1 MTRGAVALL
10 LLFSGWPFA
19 GSAQV
24 RVPLPIQQRI
34 RQALWPEIMVDS
46 MARPTP
52 GQILDDWRG
61 DPRQPLSI
69 RIDSQSE
76 LPRVQFYST
85 AAFRCFDCVEFP
97 VAAVQ
102 RDTLIFTVLS
112 PEHLAVALEVFGAN
126 IAIEDTAA
134 VRKMSL
140 ALLRGTCILGCNPR
154 IVEQESALSLSQRRI
169 MRANRSD
176 SVRSPFILPPFATV
190 DRSQTTVGSTSQ
202 QISHCGSFRS
212 TTPRVA
218 GQSTRKSVAA
228 SSQVPEGSFGLTSA

>member
-34 RQALWPEIMVDS
+34 RQALWPEIMFDS

-190 DRSQTTVGSTSQ
+190 DRSQTTVGFNIATDLALWFVSIHHTPRSWSVDAQ
-202 QISHCGSFRS
+202 ERGSF
-212 TTPRVA
+212 
-218 GQSTRKSVAA
+218 
-228 SSQVPEGSFGLTSA
+228 VPSP

>member
-34 RQALWPEIMVDS
+34 RQALWPEIMFDY

-85 AAFRCFDCVEFP
+85 AAFRCFDCVELP

-154 IVEQESALSLSQRRI
+154 IVEQESALSSSQRRI

-176 SVRSPFILPPFATV
+176 SVRSPFILPPFAAV
-190 DRSQTTVGSTSQ
+190 DRSQTTVGFNVATDLALWFVSIHHTPRSWSVDAQ
-202 QISHCGSFRS
+202 ERGSF
-212 TTPRVA
+212 
-218 GQSTRKSVAA
+218 
-228 SSQVPEGSFGLTSA
+228 VPSP